1 MDTSKFGAPVQCRK
15 DLARIQQAIRIEGA
29 FEALLLLEVIL
40 VEHRTHKVTLLNSNA
55 VLARQNAADL
65 DAKLEDFAPELFCL
79 LQFTGVVGIIE
90 DQRMQIS
97 IACMKDVGDTEAVM
111 LGHLVHAL
119 QDMW

>member
-1 MDTSKFGAPVQCRK
+1 MDTAEFGAPVQCRK
-15 DLARIQQAIRIEGA
+15 DLARIQQAIWIEGA
-29 FEALLLLEVIL
+29 FEALLLLEVII

-65 DAKLEDFAPELFCL
+65 DAKLKDFTPELFCFF
-79 LQFTGVVGIIE
+79 QFTGVVGIIE

>member
-1 MDTSKFGAPVQCRK
+1 MDTAEFGAPVQCRK
-15 DLARIQQAIRIEGA
+15 DLARIQQAIWIEGA
-29 FEALLLLEVIL
+29 FEALLLLEVII

-55 VLARQNAADL
+55 VLARQNAPDL
-65 DAKLEDFAPELFCL
+65 DAKLEDFAPELFCF

>member
-1 MDTSKFGAPVQCRK
+1 MDTAKFGAPVQCRK

-97 IACMKDVGDTEAVM
+97 IACMKRISNRKFVFFR
-111 LGHLVHAL
+111 
-119 QDMW
+119 